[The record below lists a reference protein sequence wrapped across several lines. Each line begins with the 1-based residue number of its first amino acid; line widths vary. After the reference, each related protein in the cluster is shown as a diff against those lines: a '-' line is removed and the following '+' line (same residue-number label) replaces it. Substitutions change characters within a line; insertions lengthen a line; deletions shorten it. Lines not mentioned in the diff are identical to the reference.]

1 MAKLNQIIEDDQAF
15 DTLVEQSNQIEEA
28 CQKFRALM
36 KEQLDRAA
44 AIKAQGSFT
53 DYAGLNTITVGLCG
67 GDGIG
72 PVIMAE
78 TRRIADELLRGEI
91 ASGKIALKDIQGL
104 TLENRQQAGKAIPDD
119 VLAELKTCDAILKG
133 PTTTPQK
140 GQAGPNIESANVA
153 MRKELDLFAN
163 LRPVKVPELGIDWT
177 FFRENTEGAYAVGSK
192 GFEVSPDLCVDFTI
206 VTDEGCRR
214 IIQAAFDFAVKNGKT
229 MVTAVT
235 KANIIKT
242 TDGKF
247 LDIFHEIGAKY
258 PDIVKDERYID
269 IQTANL
275 INERNRSNFQVMVLP
290 NLYGDILTDEAAQI
304 QGGVGTAGSANIGK
318 RYAMF
323 EAIHGSGDRM
333 VAEGRAN
340 YANPASILRALAML
354 LSHIGYQRKAD
365 ELDRALDICLIE
377 EKKVTVTGHAD
388 GATCREFGDYLL
400 ETLKKAAR

>member
-1 MAKLNQIIEDDQAF
+1 M
-15 DTLVEQSNQIEEA
+15 EQSEQIEEA
-28 CQKFRALM
+28 CGKFRALM

-44 AIKAQGSFT
+44 AIKAQGDFI
-53 DYAGLNTITVGLCG
+53 DYNSLDTVTIGLCG

-78 TRRIADELLRGEI
+78 TWRIAGELLKEEI
-91 ASGKIALKDIQGL
+91 ASGKICLKEIKGL
-104 TLENRQQAGKAIPDD
+104 TLENRQKAGKAIPDD
-119 VLAELKTCDAILKG
+119 VMAELKSCQVILKG

-153 MRKELDLFAN
+153 MRKALDLFAN

-192 GFEVSPDLCVDFTI
+192 GFDVSRDLCVDFTI
-206 VTDEGCRR
+206 VTREGCRR
-214 IIQAAFDFAVKNGKT
+214 IIQAAFDFAEKNGKT

-242 TDGKF
+242 SDGRF
-247 LDIFHEIGAKY
+247 LEIFHEIGDKY
-258 PDIVKDERYID
+258 PQIVKDERYID
-269 IQTANL
+269 IMTANL
-275 INERNRSNFQVMVLP
+275 INERNRSSFQVMVLP
-290 NLYGDILTDEAAQI
+290 NLYGDILTDEAAQL

-333 VAEGRAN
+333 VAEGRAA

-354 LSHIGYQRKAD
+354 LSHIGRQDKAGV
-365 ELDRALDICLIE
+365 LDKALDICLIE
-377 EKKVTVTGHAD
+377 EKKVVVTGHPD
-388 GATCREFGDYLL
+388 GASCRQFGDYLL
-400 ETLKKAAR
+400 KTIKTAAR